1 MIVKTRGIV
10 IKTTKYSETS
20 LVVRV
25 FTENFGMRTY
35 LVRGVR
41 KKKSR
46 TPLNL
51 FQPLSLI
58 DMLVY
63 EKVGRDLQ
71 NAKEI
76 KANYIFSSIPYEMS
90 KSSIVIFLN
99 ELIYKAIREE
109 ETNIELFHFLY
120 HSLIYLDEVSS
131 EFQNFHLHFALRLT
145 RFLGFEPSY
154 NYLPRQETFD
164 LQEGR
169 YSSAKLPEGLSI
181 TPPLSELFY
190 LLSKNSEFG
199 SGITMKRLER
209 QALLNKLI
217 QYYHFHLPGF
227 DDMKSIDILQEV
239 LS

>member
-1 MIVKTRGIV
+1 MILKTRGIV

-20 LVVRV
+20 LVVKV
-25 FTENFGMRTY
+25 FTESFGMRTY
-35 LVRGVR
+35 MVRGVR

-58 DMLVY
+58 EMVVY
-63 EKVGRDLQ
+63 EKAGRDLQ

-76 KANYIFSSIPYEMS
+76 KANYIYSSIPYEMS
-90 KSSIVIFLN
+90 KSAIVIFMN

-120 HSLIYLDEVSS
+120 HSLIYLDEVSN
-131 EFQNFHLHFALRLT
+131 EFQNFHLHFALRLA
-145 RFLGFEPSY
+145 RYLGFEPSY
-154 NYLPRQETFD
+154 NYFPRQETFD

-169 YSSAKLPEGLSI
+169 YCSLKLGNEISI
-181 TPPLSELFY
+181 APPLSEIFY
-190 LLSKNSEFG
+190 LISKNTEFG
-199 SGITMKRLER
+199 SGILMKREER
-209 QALLNKLI
+209 QSLLNKLI

-239 LS
+239 LN